1 MGQLLFKL
9 FFAWLTGNAITTFA
23 RFITAVR
30 AIWDGVEPVPMQR
43 VYFANH
49 TSNGD
54 FILIWT
60 VLPPNLRAQTRP
72 VAGADYWLTSPLRTF
87 IGRDVFNAVLIDRN
101 SETRTDDP
109 MQLILDG
116 IDTGAS
122 LIIFPEGTRNMTDAP
137 LLPFKSGIFNISK
150 ARPEVDLVPVWID
163 NLNDVMPKG
172 KLVPIPL
179 LCTVT
184 FGAPIRAEAGE
195 SREDFLK
202 RAEVALLNLAPKD
215 KQPDDAEVAA

>member
-1 MGQLLFKL
+1 MLKSFL
-9 FFAWLTGNAITTFA
+9 AWLAGNIITTFA

-30 AIWDGVEPVPMQR
+30 AIWDGADPVPTQR

-60 VLPPNLRAQTRP
+60 VLPPAMRAHTRP
-72 VAGADYWLTSPLRTF
+72 VAGSDYWLTSRLRTF
-87 IGRDVFNAVLIDRN
+87 IGRDVFNAVLINRN
-101 SETRTDDP
+101 SEDRTEDP
-109 MQLILDG
+109 MQMILQSL
-116 IDTGAS
+116 DTGAS
-122 LIIFPEGTRNMTDAP
+122 LIIFPEGTRNTGADRI
-137 LLPFKSGIFNISK
+137 LPFKSGIYNISN
-150 ARPEVDLVPVWID
+150 ARPEVDMVPVWID

-184 FGAPIRAEAGE
+184 FGAPLRVDPGE
-195 SREDFLK
+195 TREQFLK
-202 RAEVALLNLAPKD
+202 RAEAALLALAP
-215 KQPDDAEVAA
+215 PDEDEAAA

>member
-1 MGQLLFKL
+1 MLKPFL
-9 FFAWLTGNAITTFA
+9 AWLSGNAIVIFA

-30 AIWDGVEPVPMQR
+30 AIWEGVEPVPAHR

-60 VLPPNLRAQTRP
+60 VLPPNLRARTRP
-72 VAGADYWLTSPLRTF
+72 VAGADYWLTSRLRTF
-87 IGRDVFNAVLIDRN
+87 IGRDVFNAVLIDRKT
-101 SETRTDDP
+101 ETRDEDP
-109 MQLILDG
+109 MELILQG
-116 IDTGAS
+116 LDTGSS

-150 ARPEVDLVPVWID
+150 ARPDVDLVPVWID

-184 FGAPIRAEAGE
+184 FGAPIRVGE
-195 SREDFLK
+195 REEREDFLR
-202 RAEVALLNLAPKD
+202 RAEAALLALALGSK
-215 KQPDDAEVAA
+215 EE